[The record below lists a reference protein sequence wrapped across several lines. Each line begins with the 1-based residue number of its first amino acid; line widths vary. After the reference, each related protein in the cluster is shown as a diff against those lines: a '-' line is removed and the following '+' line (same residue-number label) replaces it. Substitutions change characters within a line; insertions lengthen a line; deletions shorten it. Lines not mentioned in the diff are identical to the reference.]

1 MTFRQFTK
9 FSLSLSLLLV
19 VASLIVFFKPGPKFS
34 IEFTGG
40 TLIEIQTT
48 DVKTREE
55 VLSALHKYEETSKK
69 SLGSIS
75 VTSVKTATEQ
85 AFVIRFRP
93 MENEEYV
100 GFFAGLQKD
109 LGGAKELKHN
119 TIGPSV
125 SASLKKQS
133 LEAIAIASFLIIL
146 YLSFSFRNLPRR
158 LKPWKVGVIAVIA
171 FLHDIIVTIGVFT
184 VIGFFTSFEF
194 DTLFVTALLT
204 ILAYSANEAI
214 IVFDRIRANL
224 NNGKPNED
232 LGTVVSAAL
241 RQCLQRTI
249 GTTVCILIMLL
260 SLFFLG
266 SESIRWFVLALIF
279 GSCIGVY
286 SSYFVAAPL
295 LVYWKD
301 NSGKKNK
308 R

>member
-9 FSLSLSLLLV
+9 FSLAFSSLLV
-19 VASLIVFFKPGPKFS
+19 IASLALFIKPGPKFS

-48 DVKTREE
+48 ETKTREE
-55 VLSALHKYEETSKK
+55 VLSALHTYEETSKK

-85 AFVIRFRP
+85 AFIIRFRP

-100 GFFAGLQKD
+100 GFFAGLQKN

-133 LEAIAIASFLIIL
+133 LEAIAIASLLIIL

-171 FLHDIIVTIGVFT
+171 FLHDIIVTVGVFT

-232 LGTVVSAAL
+232 LSVVVSAAL

-266 SESIRWFVLALIF
+266 SESIRWFMLTLIV
-279 GSCIGVY
+279 GTIIGTY
-286 SSYFVAAPL
+286 SSYFIAAPL
-295 LVYWKD
+295 LIFWR
-301 NSGKKNK
+301 SKNDRRK
-308 R
+308 